1 MLCAFMLAAPFV
13 VLGNLPRSDLFVAGA
28 RFEGI
33 LELWHIESFE
43 GGVGSRAGW
52 LKKRSTAFEK
62 QNKGCLVN
70 VTVLTPEQAQE
81 KLNNGERFDL
91 ASFSAGAGFELL
103 PYLSPYG
110 GDVSCVRGDYLR
122 GGQLNGKV
130 YALPYMAGGY
140 ALAAMSKNL
149 AGFENKNLAENIF
162 GMGFEKKGGEKDGK
176 PRFRSLRLRRL
187 QSALHGA
194 CAQRNSEQAER
205 PA

>member
-70 VTVLTPEQAQE
+70 VTVLTPERDSIWRVFPQE
-81 KLNNGERFDL
+81 R
-91 ASFSAGAGFELL
+91 A
-103 PYLSPYG
+103 LS
-110 GDVSCVRGDYLR
+110 CCLICRR
-122 GGQLNGKV
+122 T
-130 YALPYMAGGY
+130 
-140 ALAAMSKNL
+140 
-149 AGFENKNLAENIF
+149 AETS
-162 GMGFEKKGGEKDGK
+162 
-176 PRFRSLRLRRL
+176 P
-187 QSALHGA
+187 A
-194 CAQRNSEQAER
+194 CAEII
-205 PA
+205 

>member
-1 MLCAFMLAAPFV
+1 MLAAPFV
-13 VLGNLPRSDLFVAGA
+13 VLPNLPRSDLFVAGA

-52 LKKRSTAFEK
+52 LKRRSAAFEK

-70 VTVLTPEQAQE
+70 VTVLTAEQAVE
-81 KLNNGERFDL
+81 KLEAGERFDM
-91 ASFSAGAGFELL
+91 ASFSAGAGFNLL

-110 GDVSCVRGDYLR
+110 GEISGVRADYLK

-140 ALAAMSKNL
+140 TLAAQSKNL
-149 AGFENKNLAENIF
+149 TGFENKNLAENIF
-162 GMGFEKKGGEKDGK
+162 GFAFEKRWAKN
-176 PRFRSLRLRRL
+176 RQACFCCVRLRQL
-187 QSALHGA
+187 QSALPRP
-194 CAQRNSEQAER
+194 CA
-205 PA
+205 

>member
-91 ASFSAGAGFELL
+91 ASFSAAAQSPLL
-103 PYLSPYG
+103 RKNSPN
-110 GDVSCVRGDYLR
+110 R
-122 GGQLNGKV
+122 
-130 YALPYMAGGY
+130 
-140 ALAAMSKNL
+140 
-149 AGFENKNLAENIF
+149 I
-162 GMGFEKKGGEKDGK
+162 
-176 PRFRSLRLRRL
+176 SLR
-187 QSALHGA
+187 
-194 CAQRNSEQAER
+194 C
-205 PA
+205 